1 MPSVSARMLER
12 LQERLA
18 GGAHLVP
25 PPLGSLVS
33 RLPQYPHSLL
43 LATALNVLLAE
54 LLAGE
59 ELAALRGKVL
69 RVYVTDAGIACSVAL
84 GERRFM
90 ARAHHARADLT
101 ITAGAGDFLLLVG
114 AREDPDTLFF
124 SRRLTVEGDT
134 ELGLLVKN
142 TFERLDLR
150 ELAMTRLSLR
160 RFLTRFTA
168 RPTR

>member
-1 MPSVSARMLER
+1 
-12 LQERLA
+12 
-18 GGAHLVP
+18 
-25 PPLGSLVS
+25 
-33 RLPQYPHSLL
+33 
-43 LATALNVLLAE
+43 
-54 LLAGE
+54 
-59 ELAALRGKVL
+59 
-69 RVYVTDAGIACSVAL
+69 
-84 GERRFM
+84 M